1 LSSTPLP
8 TEVRVHAVDARP
20 AAILME
26 EVIREQSNDPACQL
40 WLTTT
45 AADTL
50 FDTDESG
57 LLVRIAP
64 LDKSRQIV
72 VPAALQ
78 PRLFHLEIFLQ
89 TAGHLGLSRM
99 IPSMRHRFFWPRLAA
114 AVIESV
120 RQCTTCAKNRIKER
134 SQASLSCSKHRT
146 PLSTWRL
153 TSWDLSRK
161 PSMEIDS
168 IWSRLTASQS
178 LREL

>member
-8 TEVRVHAVDARP
+8 TEVRVHAVDAGP

-57 LLVRIAP
+57 LLVCIAP
-64 LDKSRQIV
+64 LDKSLQIV
-72 VPAALQ
+72 IPAALQ
-78 PRLFHLEIFLQ
+78 SRLFHLENFLQ

-99 IPSMRHRFFWPRLAA
+99 IPSMRRRFFCPRLAA
-114 AVIESV
+114 AIMETV
-120 RQCTTCAKNRIKER
+120 RQCTNCAKNKIKER
-134 SQASLSCSKHRT
+134 SQASLGC
-146 PLSTWRL
+146 
-153 TSWDLSRK
+153 
-161 PSMEIDS
+161 PSI
-168 IWSRLTASQS
+168 RP
-178 LREL
+178 R